1 MWVLGSEPRSSAKA
15 TSAVNHWPIS
25 PKTRF
30 LQLPKVRKTRHTEDV
45 QERNKWVDTILR
57 IPDTAFTWNLEKQS
71 HGHWLCTGIVLSQ
84 DLVYYLELAVSLLC
98 FLALGKKSRA
108 ETGKE
113 DWVVALLE
121 KRLPHKHDDL
131 GPICRT
137 HEKRDR
143 CGEETSAG
151 KTRLASVK
159 ASAIACPIE
168 KPCLK
173 KQGGWL
179 RNNIRPLHMHIHEHT
194 YIQLHE
200 SAYTQNDCVMF

>member
-1 MWVLGSEPRSSAKA
+1 M
-15 TSAVNHWPIS
+15 
-25 PKTRF
+25 
-30 LQLPKVRKTRHTEDV
+30 
-45 QERNKWVDTILR
+45 
-57 IPDTAFTWNLEKQS
+57 
-71 HGHWLCTGIVLSQ
+71 
-84 DLVYYLELAVSLLC
+84 
-98 FLALGKKSRA
+98 
-108 ETGKE
+108 
-113 DWVVALLE
+113 ALLE

-173 KQGGWL
+173 KQGGEPWQKTPH
-179 RNNIRPLHMHIHEHT
+179 NNPGPPSAHMHANT
-194 YIQLHE
+194 LE
-200 SAYTQNDCVMF
+200 SHGFPTVLVWVLLRLRDI